1 MKERIVKNKNEG
13 GIMGTPY
20 KYHNVSLRNEI
31 YSELEDLSNI
41 VVKGHKLSNAET
53 AVIAIKNLKKSL
65 NEKNSN
71 SESRSNGVA
80 NHGKTKQEA

>member
-1 MKERIVKNKNEG
+1 MKERREREKYEG
-13 GIMGTPY
+13 GNMGTPY

-53 AVIAIKNLKKSL
+53 AVIAIKNLKESL
-65 NEKNSN
+65 NKKISN
-71 SESRSNGVA
+71 SEGRSNGVA
-80 NHGKTKQEA
+80 NNEKTKQEA

>member
-1 MKERIVKNKNEG
+1 
-13 GIMGTPY
+13 MGTPY

-53 AVIAIKNLKKSL
+53 AVIAIKNLKESL
-65 NEKNSN
+65 NKKVSN
-71 SESRSNGVA
+71 SESGPNGNA
-80 NHGKTKQEA
+80 NNETIKHKV

>member
-1 MKERIVKNKNEG
+1 
-13 GIMGTPY
+13 MGTPY

-65 NEKNSN
+65 SEEVSN
-71 SESRSNGVA
+71 SESGPNGNA
-80 NHGKTKQEA
+80 NNEKIKHKI

>member
-1 MKERIVKNKNEG
+1 
-13 GIMGTPY
+13 MGTPY

-53 AVIAIKNLKKSL
+53 AVIAIKNLKESL
-65 NEKNSN
+65 NKKISN
-71 SESRSNGVA
+71 SEGRSNGNA
-80 NHGKTKQEA
+80 NEKIKHNSFS

>member
-1 MKERIVKNKNEG
+1 MKERRAKGKQTG
-13 GIMGTPY
+13 GDMGTPY

-53 AVIAIKNLKKSL
+53 ARIAIKNLKESL
-65 NEKNSN
+65 KEKISN
-71 SESRSNGVA
+71 SESRTNGIA
-80 NHGKTKQEA
+80 NEKIKQKV